1 MISYTMRFIEKPKS
15 FGNEATVNSLITKS
29 LDDLDKKRRD
39 LRTMIITAEQSLARL
54 QS

>member
-1 MISYTMRFIEKPKS
+1 MRFIEKPKS